1 MNIYKKS
8 AALIAA
14 LASASGTAFAA
25 EETKINLSS
34 ANSTLAPASLLSAD
48 INQVIDTDRD
58 SEFKLVKSVKL
69 PNGKTVS
76 RYRQYYNNIPV
87 IGQTVSARTQANA
100 IEKVTGTMLQ
110 GLDTDIP
117 TAQVRSRQLDDRQAL
132 EIAVS
137 DEMGKNSSISP
148 LSVEEKI
155 DTLQNINTA
164 LMVMQDESG
173 RARLVYQV
181 SWVDYSTTEP
191 SRPFRII
198 DANSG
203 ETLKQWEGLT
213 TADSKGPG
221 GNAKTGR
228 YEYGTD
234 FGFLDVTESDDG
246 NTCTMTNDN
255 VNTINLNHRTSGGS
269 IHSFECS
276 ENTFKEI
283 NGGFSPINDAHFFGG
298 VVFGLYNDW
307 YETSPIKQ
315 KLKLRVHYSSSY
327 ENAFWDG
334 QQMTFGDGAT
344 TFYPLVSLDVTAHEV
359 SHGFT
364 EQNSNLI
371 YSAQSGGI
379 NEAFSDMAGEAAE
392 FYMRG
397 TNDFQVGADIFK
409 STGALRYMEDPTLDG
424 SSIGHA
430 DDYFSGI
437 DVHFSSGVFNRA
449 FFLLANTRGW
459 DTRKAFDVFVL
470 ANQTKWNE
478 GTDYDNGG
486 CGVYE
491 AAGDLGYDQA
501 DVRAAFN
508 TVGVHTCDVP
518 PPPPPAELENG
529 VPLTELGD
537 SRGGEKY
544 FSLEVPADAGTVTFS
559 ITGGTGDADLYVKFG
574 SVPNIN
580 DYDCRPYLNGN
591 EETCEENHSEAG
603 TYHIMLRAFN
613 SYSKV
618 TLVGSY

>member
-1 MNIYKKS
+1 MNIYKRS

-14 LASASGTAFAA
+14 LASVSGTAFAA

-34 ANSTLAPASLLSAD
+34 TNSTLAPASLLSAD
-48 INQVIDTDRD
+48 INHVIDTGRD

-76 RYRQYYNNIPV
+76 RYRQYYNKIPV
-87 IGQTVSARTQANA
+87 FGQTVSARTLANA

-110 GLDTDIP
+110 GLDIDIP
-117 TAQVRSRQLDDRQAL
+117 SAQVRSRQLDNRQAL

-137 DEMGKNSSISP
+137 EEMGKNSAISP
-148 LSVEEKI
+148 LFVEEKI

-181 SWVDYSTTEP
+181 SWVDYSATEP
-191 SRPFRII
+191 SRPFRLI

-213 TADSKGPG
+213 TADATGPG

-234 FGFLDVTESDDG
+234 FGFLDVTESGDG
-246 NTCTMTNDN
+246 NTCTLTNNN
-255 VNTINLNHRTSGGS
+255 VDTYNLNHGTSGGS
-269 IHSFECS
+269 IHSFDCS
-276 ENTFKEI
+276 ENTYKEI
-283 NGGFSPINDAHFFGG
+283 NGSFSPINDAHFFGG
-298 VVFGLYNDW
+298 VVFDLYNDW
-307 YETSPIKQ
+307 YETSPLTQ
-315 KLKLRVHYSSSY
+315 KLKLRVHYSRSY

-371 YSAQSGGI
+371 YNGQSGGI

-397 TNDFQVGADIFK
+397 TNDFQVGADILK

-437 DVHFSSGVFNRA
+437 DVHYSSGVFNRA

-508 TVGVHTCDVP
+508 TVGVYTCDVP
-518 PPPPPAELENG
+518 PPPPPTVLENG

-537 SRGGEKY
+537 SKGGEKY
-544 FSLEVPADAGTVTFS
+544 FSLDVPADAGPVTFS

-574 SVPNIN
+574 SVPKIN
-580 DYDCRPYLNGN
+580 DYDCRPYRYGN
-591 EETCEENHSEAG
+591 KETCTENHSEAG
-603 TYHIMLRAFN
+603 TYHIMLHAYDN
-613 SYSKV
+613 YSNV